1 LDYHLKHQVI
11 NLILR
16 KFGLFATRA
25 FFVMLI
31 FAFALPISFLF
42 QGLLA
47 ALGLK
52 EALLDEGVTR
62 MDPISPPD
70 EASPFADLLAWQVY
84 HFIHKLGNVDSEAFV
99 FG

>member
-1 LDYHLKHQVI
+1 MLKFIVVPCNSHL
-11 NLILR
+11 
-16 KFGLFATRA
+16 FS
-25 FFVMLI
+25 
-31 FAFALPISFLF
+31 P

-47 ALGLK
+47 AFGLK
-52 EALLDEGVTR
+52 EMLLDEGVTR

>member
-1 LDYHLKHQVI
+1 MKFTVVWCPVI
-11 NLILR
+11 Q
-16 KFGLFATRA
+16 T
-25 FFVMLI
+25 
-31 FAFALPISFLF
+31 SFLF

>member
-1 LDYHLKHQVI
+1 MVWCPVI
-11 NLILR
+11 Q
-16 KFGLFATRA
+16 T
-25 FFVMLI
+25 
-31 FAFALPISFLF
+31 SFLF